1 MVIGISTIDNP
12 YSTDVAFNAP
22 NFSLKIEGGNVPVG
36 IRQLVQ
42 SIEYE
47 SSDGMADLMRIIF
60 VDPNLI
66 PPKGLNSVGPLGGF
80 GGLGGGSGSS
90 VSLRDTR
97 IIQPGNEI
105 SLSLGYGTQLKHVGR
120 AIIRKIR
127 PSYPRDGIPTVEVV
141 AYTKDSVMMDHAP
154 EKSKKKKGK
163 GGRIFKKTTFGDAVR
178 ERLLDYGF
186 VDDVDDTSDSPHNFI
201 QKVGLSDYD
210 FIAGLANIT
219 GYYFWVD
226 GNSEG
231 KWTLHFKNPDTLKRE
246 VLQDKVYTFIYN
258 QGDYSSLLEFN
269 PELAI
274 QGATTK
280 LEAKVKDPKTGKTL
294 EATFEE
300 ENNKSPDITVDAG
313 TDIRASRNELEGEHT
328 TASDIK
334 IFIDDYSFEVRSNRR
349 FKTEAELIVW
359 AKQWFRRNRENF
371 VMSNGTIIGVESVMA
386 RQIHKLSGL
395 GAGLDGEYFFSNV
408 THRMDKD
415 SGYEI
420 DCDMRKVVPTLA

>member
-1 MVIGISTIDNP
+1 MVIGISTLDNP
-12 YSTDVAFNAP
+12 FPNDVGFNAP
-22 NFSLKIEGGNVPVG
+22 NFSLKIEGANVPVG

-47 SSDGMADLMRIIF
+47 SSDGMADMIRITF
-60 VDPNLI
+60 QDPSLI
-66 PPKGLNSVGPLGGF
+66 PPKGLTSIGPIGGF

-127 PSYPRDGIPTVEVV
+127 PRYPREEIPSVEVI

-163 GGRIFKKTTFGDAVR
+163 GGRIFKQTTFADAVR
-178 ERLLDYGF
+178 ERAQDYDF
-186 VDDVDDTSDSPHNFI
+186 VLDVDDTSDSPHNFI

-210 FIAGLANIT
+210 FVNGLSNLT

-226 GNSEG
+226 GDASG
-231 KWTLHFKNPDTLKRE
+231 KWTLHFKNPETLSRD
-246 VLQDKVYTFIYN
+246 VLQDKVYTFVYDRS
-258 QGDYSSLLEFN
+258 DYSSLLEFE

-280 LEAKVKDPKTGKTL
+280 LQAKVKNPKTGKVL
-294 EATFEE
+294 EANFEE
-300 ENNKSPDITVDAG
+300 ENDKSPDVTVDAG
-313 TDIRASRNELEGEHT
+313 TDIRASRNELEGKHS

-371 VMSNGTIIGVESVMA
+371 VLSSGTIIGVETVMA

-408 THRMDKD
+408 THRMDRE
-415 SGYEI
+415 SGYELE
-420 DCDMRKVVPTLA
+420 CDMRKVVPTLA

>member
-60 VDPNLI
+60 VDPSLI

-90 VSLRDTR
+90 VSLRDTK

-105 SLSLGYGTQLKHVGR
+105 SLSLGYGTKLTHVGR

-127 PSYPRDGIPTVEVV
+127 PTYPRDGIPTVEVV

-154 EKSKKKKGK
+154 EKSKKKKGN
-163 GGRIFKKTTFGDAVR
+163 GGRIFKKTTFADAVR

-226 GNSEG
+226 GDSEG

-246 VLQDKVYTFIYN
+246 VLQDKTYTFVYN
-258 QGDYSSLLEFN
+258 QGDFSSLLEFN

-294 EATFEE
+294 EAKFEE
-300 ENNKSPDITVDAG
+300 ENDKSPDITVDAG
-313 TDIRASRNELEGEHT
+313 TDIRASRNELKGEHT

-371 VMSNGTIIGVESVMA
+371 VLSSGTIIGVESIMA

-408 THRMDKD
+408 THRMEKD

-420 DCDMRKVVPTLA
+420 ECDMRKVVPQLA